1 MLRGTLGMGREP
13 RNRKAHLRQSRKTTD
28 EIVTMRH
35 IAKRAGVSIGTVSN
49 VINNTTPVKDN
60 LRRRV
65 SEAIK
70 QLQYHPSRLAQ
81 GFRRNKTTILG
92 MIIPDITNPF
102 FPAVVRGAE
111 DIAYQNSYRLVLCNA
126 DNDPAKEIEY
136 LRELRSYRMAG
147 LVLIPSVM
155 SQINALADLEL
166 GDIPVVCID
175 RRPSNW
181 EGDSVTVD
189 NARGTEEATRHLLGM
204 KHRDI
209 AIITGSLD
217 LASAVGRLQGYRA
230 AMRDHTIDP
239 AYIQE
244 GRFDR
249 LSGYEKMNALLR
261 LRPRPTAV
269 VASNDLIALGALA
282 AIREAGLHCPD
293 DISLVGFDDLEISEF
308 TNPPLTTVAQPGYQM
323 GAKGVNLLLRRLKT
337 PDEKPEA
344 LVLMPELKIRQ
355 SVAPPPR

>member
-1 MLRGTLGMGREP
+1 VRPP
-13 RNRKAHLRQSRKTTD
+13 RNSTNKV
-28 EIVTMRH
+28 VTMRH
-35 IAKRAGVSIGTVSN
+35 IAKKAGVSIGTVSN
-49 VINNTTPVKDN
+49 VINNTTPVKDD

-111 DIAYQNSYRLVLCNA
+111 DVAYQHSYRLMLCNA
-126 DNDPAKEIEY
+126 DNDSAKEIEY

-147 LVLIPSVM
+147 LILIPSVM

-189 NARGTEEATRHLLGM
+189 NARGTEEATRYLLGM
-204 KHRDI
+204 RHRAI

-217 LASAVGRLQGYRA
+217 LASAIGRLEGYRT
-230 AMRDHTIDP
+230 AMQGHAVDP
-239 AYIQE
+239 EYVQE

-249 LSGYEKMNALLR
+249 ASGYEKMNALLR
-261 LRPRPTAV
+261 LPSRPTAI

-282 AIREAGLHCPD
+282 AIREAGLHCPE

-323 GAKGVNLLLRRLKT
+323 GAHGVNLLLKRLAG
-337 PDEKPEA
+337 PEEKSEE
-344 LVLMPELKIRQ
+344 LVLMPELKVRQ
-355 SVAPPPR
+355 SACPPKL

>member
-1 MLRGTLGMGREP
+1 
-13 RNRKAHLRQSRKTTD
+13 
-28 EIVTMRH
+28 MRH
-35 IAKRAGVSIGTVSN
+35 IAKKAGVSIGTVSN
-49 VINNTTPVKDN
+49 VINNTTPVKDD

-111 DIAYQNSYRLVLCNA
+111 DVAYQNSYRLVLCNA

-147 LVLIPSVM
+147 LILIPSVM

-189 NARGTEEATRHLLGM
+189 NARGTEEATRYLLGM
-204 KHRDI
+204 KHRNI

-217 LASAVGRLQGYRA
+217 LASAIGRLEGYRA
-230 AMRDHTIDP
+230 AMHGHKVDP
-239 AYIQE
+239 EYVQ
-244 GRFDR
+244 
-249 LSGYEKMNALLR
+249 LR
-261 LRPRPTAV
+261 LPSRPTAV

-282 AIREAGLHCPD
+282 AIREAGLRCPE

-323 GAKGVNLLLRRLKT
+323 GAKGVNLLLKRLKV
-337 PDEKPEA
+337 PDEKSEG
-344 LVLMPELKIRQ
+344 LVLMPELRVRQ
-355 SVAPPPR
+355 SVSPPKV